1 MRHASFSLVVLLAG
15 AASGQWDRF
24 RGPNGAGVSESA
36 GLPVEFGP
44 AKNLVWRV
52 ELPPGHSSPVIS
64 GGRIYLTAVEHE
76 HLHTVCVEQSS
87 GRILWRHEAPRPR
100 REKLHSLNNPASPS
114 PVTDGE
120 NVYVFFPDF
129 GMLSYTRD
137 GAARWRLPLGPFRNL
152 YGIGASPVLVDDVV
166 ALVIDQDKDSF
177 IVAVGRSNGKIRWRK
192 PRPEALS
199 GASTPAVVKTGG
211 GPSLI
216 LAPGSFRMDVY
227 SARDGEV
234 VWWVRGLPSEMKSA
248 AVVAGDLVYISGFNT
263 PENDPGKQ
271 VSLPTW
277 QDLLAHAD
285 INKDGAIQKEEA
297 DERTKRYW
305 DFIDTE
311 GRGKIGEKE
320 WNLHLAVMGA
330 ENGLYAFQMGSRGDA
345 TGKLVWKYQRAV
357 PQLPSIVV
365 YQDVVYMLNDKG
377 VLTTLDAATGRM
389 LRQDRVRGVSE
400 NYYASPVA
408 GDGKVFLASHPGVV
422 AVLRAGGQQEL
433 LAANKLDEEIFATPA
448 IADGKL
454 YVRTVSALYCFGTRG
469 VHGGD

>member
-1 MRHASFSLVVLLAG
+1 MRILCLVVLLAG
-15 AASGQWDRF
+15 AARGQWDRF
-24 RGPNGAGVSESA
+24 RGPNGAGVYDSP
-36 GLPVEFGP
+36 GLPAEFGL
-44 AKNLVWRV
+44 AKNLVWRL

-76 HLHTVCVEQSS
+76 QLHTFCVEQSS
-87 GRILWRHEAPRPR
+87 GRMLWRREAPRPR

-129 GMLSYTRD
+129 GLLSYTRD
-137 GAARWRLPLGPFRNL
+137 GAERWRLPLGPFRNL
-152 YGIGASPVLVDDVV
+152 YGIGASPVLADDVV
-166 ALVIDQDKDSF
+166 ALVIDQDQDSF
-177 IVAVGRSNGKIRWRK
+177 IVAVGRSDGKIRWQK

-199 GASTPAVVKTGG
+199 GASTPAVVKIGG

-227 SARDGEV
+227 SARDGEA

-248 AVVAGDLVYISGFNT
+248 PVVVADLVYVSGFNT

-277 QDLLAHAD
+277 EELLARED
-285 INKDGAIQKEEA
+285 TNKDGAIQKEEA
-297 DERTKRYW
+297 DQRTKRYW

-345 TGKLVWKYQRAV
+345 TGKLVWKYQRSV

-365 YQDVVYMLNDKG
+365 YRNVVYMLNDKG

-389 LRQDRVRGVSE
+389 LRQDRVRGASE

-433 LAANKLDEEIFATPA
+433 LAANQLGEEIFATPA

-469 VHGGD
+469 GD